1 MSITSEGMT
10 PADIAAVTGNNR
22 NDGGFGDGSGA
33 WWLLVLF
40 LFAANNGWNNG
51 GWGGN
56 GGGNNGAIPYIGTN
70 ADIQRGFD
78 QSAIMSGINNLTTGQ
93 CNQTATLQNA
103 ITQSQIG
110 AMQGFNGVTGTI
122 NNGVNLLQSTL
133 MQNEM
138 NRQQCC
144 CDTKQAIA
152 DLKYTVATENCA
164 DRQALSDGIRDIIA
178 NNTAQ
183 TQVILDKM
191 CQQEINAKDDIIAN
205 LRSQLN
211 TQSLASQILADNSRQ
226 TAVLEDYLNPTARPA
241 YIVQNPN
248 TLCRIPTVALH
259 RTIVEL
265 TAVVALLKEGL
276 KWLNMP
282 ITQRKV

>member
-22 NDGGFGDGSGA
+22 NDGGFGDGGA

-56 GGGNNGAIPYIGTN
+56 GGNGGAIPYIGTN

-110 AMQGFNGVTGTI
+110 AMQGFNGITGTI

-164 DRQALSDGIRDIIA
+164 DRQALSDGVRDIIA
-178 NNTAQ
+178 NK
-183 TQVILDKM
+183 L
-191 CQQEINAKDDIIAN
+191 CQQELDAKNETIAN
-205 LRSQLN
+205 LRTQLN
-211 TQSLASQILADNSRQ
+211 MQNLAASQTAQTAQILANNAAQ
-226 TAVLEDYLNPTARPA
+226 TQALEQYLNPAPIPA
-241 YIVQNPN
+241 YVVQNPN
-248 TLCRIPTVALH
+248 CCPTQNNCGCNCGCGV
-259 RTIVEL
+259 
-265 TAVVALLKEGL
+265 G
-276 KWLNMP
+276 
-282 ITQRKV
+282 

>member
-56 GGGNNGAIPYIGTN
+56 SGNNGAIPYIGTN

-110 AMQGFNGVTGTI
+110 TMQGFNGVTGTI
-122 NNGVNLLQSTL
+122 NSGVNLLQSTL

-164 DRQALSDGIRDIIA
+164 DRQALSDGVRDIIA
-178 NNTAQ
+178 SNTAQ
-183 TQVILDKM
+183 TQAILDKM
-191 CQQEINAKDDIIAN
+191 CEQEIEQ
-205 LRSQLN
+205 LRSQNVSLQNQVNMLN
-211 TQSLASQILADNSRQ
+211 LAASQTAQ
-226 TAVLEDYLNPTARPA
+226 TAALVSDNAAQTQYLINKLTPTA
-241 YIVQNPN
+241 
-248 TLCRIPTVALH
+248 
-259 RTIVEL
+259 
-265 TAVVALLKEGL
+265 
-276 KWLNMP
+276 
-282 ITQRKV
+282 

>member
-56 GGGNNGAIPYIGTN
+56 GGNGGAIPYVGTN

-110 AMQGFNGVTGTI
+110 AMQGFNGITGTV

-164 DRQALSDGIRDIIA
+164 DRQALSDGVRDIIA
-178 NNTAQ
+178 SNTAQ
-183 TQVILDKM
+183 TQAILDKL
-191 CQQEINAKDDIIAN
+191 CQQELDAKNETIAN
-205 LRSQLN
+205 LRTQLN
-211 TQSLASQILADNSRQ
+211 MQNLAASQTAQTAQILANNAAQ
-226 TAVLEDYLNPTARPA
+226 TQALEQYLNPAPIPA
-241 YIVQNPN
+241 YVVQNPN
-248 TLCRIPTVALH
+248 CCPTQNNCGCNCGCGV
-259 RTIVEL
+259 
-265 TAVVALLKEGL
+265 G
-276 KWLNMP
+276 
-282 ITQRKV
+282 

>member
-56 GGGNNGAIPYIGTN
+56 GGGNNGVIPYIGTN

-122 NNGVNLLQSTL
+122 NSGVNLLQSTL

-164 DRQALSDGIRDIIA
+164 DRQALSDGVRDIIA
-178 NNTAQ
+178 SNTAQ
-183 TQVILDKM
+183 TQAILDKL
-191 CQQEINAKDDIIAN
+191 CQQELDAKNETIAN
-205 LRSQLN
+205 LRTQLN
-211 TQSLASQILADNSRQ
+211 MQNLAASQTAQTAQILANNAAQ
-226 TAVLEDYLNPTARPA
+226 TQALEQYLNPAPIPA
-241 YIVQNPN
+241 YVVQNPN
-248 TLCRIPTVALH
+248 CCPTQNNCGCNCGCGV
-259 RTIVEL
+259 
-265 TAVVALLKEGL
+265 G
-276 KWLNMP
+276 
-282 ITQRKV
+282 

>member
-40 LFAANNGWNNG
+40 LFAANNGWNNS

-56 GGGNNGAIPYIGTN
+56 GGNNGAIPYIGTN

-110 AMQGFNGVTGTI
+110 AMQGFNG
-122 NNGVNLLQSTL
+122 LQSTL

-138 NRQQCC
+138 NRQQCL
-144 CDTKQAIA
+144 KKAI
-152 DLKYTVATENCA
+152 
-164 DRQALSDGIRDIIA
+164 
-178 NNTAQ
+178 
-183 TQVILDKM
+183 
-191 CQQEINAKDDIIAN
+191 
-205 LRSQLN
+205 
-211 TQSLASQILADNSRQ
+211 
-226 TAVLEDYLNPTARPA
+226 
-241 YIVQNPN
+241 
-248 TLCRIPTVALH
+248 
-259 RTIVEL
+259 
-265 TAVVALLKEGL
+265 
-276 KWLNMP
+276 
-282 ITQRKV
+282 RKVKDAFTFTNYEAVGTLAA

>member
-22 NDGGFGDGSGA
+22 NAGGFGDGGA

-56 GGGNNGAIPYIGTN
+56 GNNGAIPYISTN

-110 AMQGFNGVTGTI
+110 AMQGFNGVQAQ
-122 NNGVNLLQSTL
+122 LA
-133 MQNEM
+133 
-138 NRQQCC
+138 QCL
-144 CDTKQAIA
+144 KKAI
-152 DLKYTVATENCA
+152 
-164 DRQALSDGIRDIIA
+164 
-178 NNTAQ
+178 
-183 TQVILDKM
+183 
-191 CQQEINAKDDIIAN
+191 
-205 LRSQLN
+205 
-211 TQSLASQILADNSRQ
+211 
-226 TAVLEDYLNPTARPA
+226 
-241 YIVQNPN
+241 
-248 TLCRIPTVALH
+248 
-259 RTIVEL
+259 
-265 TAVVALLKEGL
+265 
-276 KWLNMP
+276 
-282 ITQRKV
+282 RKVKDAFTFTNYEAVGTLAA

>member
-56 GGGNNGAIPYIGTN
+56 GNNGAIPYIGTN

-122 NNGVNLLQSTL
+122 NSGVNLLQSTL

-164 DRQALSDGIRDIIA
+164 DRQALSDGVRDIIA
-178 NNTAQ
+178 SNTAQ
-183 TQVILDKM
+183 TQAILDKL
-191 CQQEINAKDDIIAN
+191 CQQEIDAKNETIAN
-205 LRSQLN
+205 LRTQLN
-211 TQSLASQILADNSRQ
+211 MQNLAASQTAQTAQLLADNSRQ

-248 TLCRIPTVALH
+248 CCPTQNNCGINCGCGVA
-259 RTIVEL
+259 
-265 TAVVALLKEGL
+265 
-276 KWLNMP
+276 
-282 ITQRKV
+282 